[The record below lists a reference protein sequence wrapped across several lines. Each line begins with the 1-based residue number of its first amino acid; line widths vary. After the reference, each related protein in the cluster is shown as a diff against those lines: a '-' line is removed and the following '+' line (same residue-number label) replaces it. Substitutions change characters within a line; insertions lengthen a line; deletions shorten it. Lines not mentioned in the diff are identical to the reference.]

1 MTSRLRGVKPIVRIT
16 SVAVL
21 GGLLGLSTLNAPG
34 TAETASLPP
43 TRLLVKLRPT
53 LAVDV
58 EGALPL
64 SSMSLDARTA
74 PAGPVGGFLARHRAQ
89 RLVPLFAALVRQK
102 KLTGRSESELL
113 QDVRRRFAARAA
125 RRRGAFVPREL
136 GRTYVL
142 ELTGL
147 DAAGI
152 ASRLAALRAD
162 PEVEYAEADQRYAVN
177 LVPNDPYFSSFGSW
191 GQAYADLY
199 GIKKINAPTA
209 WDTTA
214 GSGIVV
220 AVVDTGLDVHH
231 PDIAANVWT
240 NTAEIPGNG
249 IDDDGNGFVDDVHGW
264 DFIGASY
271 ASPTP
276 DNDPADLY
284 GHGTHVAGTI
294 AGVGNNNL
302 GVIGVAWGAKVMPV
316 RGLDNDGYGD
326 DVSLAQ
332 AIQYAANNG
341 ADVMNNSWGGG
352 APSQTITDAM
362 QYAYDLG
369 VVIVA
374 AAGNSS
380 MDASQFFP
388 AQLPTVIAVSSLSPS
403 DTLSN
408 FSDFGSKIDVAAP
421 GEDILSLRATGTSM
435 GTPVGTDYTR
445 ASGTSMATPHV
456 AGVAALVLAQHPEYT
471 NEQVRQVLRTS
482 ATDVEAAGYDLK
494 AGYGRVDAAA
504 ALGVVNPLEAKIQS
518 PMDGTL
524 VSSSS
529 STTISGV
536 ARGPAF
542 ASYVLEYGVGD
553 LPSSWTTLNSSSTPA
568 TGGTLGVFDPTGLP
582 PGPYT
587 IRLTATS
594 GVATFVD
601 RMRVNIADTQKPTVH
616 ITAPANGAAV
626 TGAVTI
632 TVSATDNVGVEYV
645 YASIDGVYLAGQ
657 YSSPVGSIVWN
668 SAFATNGSHTIV
680 AYATDVAGNV
690 GTSAPISVTSSNGPA
705 VSLTAPASGAHLS
718 GAAVVS
724 AQTVAGVSL
733 VQFFAD
739 GVFVGFAYNP
749 PYTVTWS
756 TQFAPNGSHS
766 LTALAYDS
774 SGSFTALSAP
784 VSVTTSNPSLVQ
796 IVAPAKGAQVSGL
809 TTITAQLSA
818 AVKISE
824 VQFSVDGRLIGA
836 STVAPYTLVW
846 DSGIAPNGSHAL
858 VATVFDYYHVQSA
871 SSAPVS
877 ITTTNN
883 SSAPYDPGLMVPLCS
898 TNTGVCDS
906 GPWLDGRGPLGPEP
920 HQPSTINGTCA
931 DGTIGGYHSSPS
943 NDRIRITTLDGQPF
957 APGGTVR
964 IDATVWGYGDL
975 DLFSAA
981 DATHPIWSLLAT
993 FSNQFGAQTFSTTYT
1008 LPAGSLQAVRAQFRF
1023 EGTSSSACSQG
1034 NLDDHDDIAF
1044 AVNGIP
1050 AGPQFFYTLPPCR
1063 VIDTRTAAGPYG
1075 APALAGGQER
1085 TFLLAGR
1092 CGIPATAKAVS
1103 ANITVTG
1110 PTAAGDLRLHAGGQG
1125 VPIPSAINFLSQQTK
1140 ANNAIVMLSSDRQ
1153 LAVRADQPA
1162 GTTTQ
1167 FILDVNGYFE

>member
-1 MTSRLRGVKPIVRIT
+1 VKPIARLT

-21 GGLLGLSTLNAPG
+21 CGLLGLATLHAPG
-34 TAETASLPP
+34 TAETAGLPL
-43 TRLLVKLRPT
+43 TRLLVKLKPA
-53 LAVDV
+53 LVADV

-74 PAGPVGGFLARHRAQ
+74 SPGRVGGFFARHGAL
-89 RLVPLFAALVRQK
+89 RLTPLYASLVRQK
-102 KLTGRSESELL
+102 KLTGLSEPALM

-142 ELTGL
+142 ELAGL

-162 PEVEYAEADQRYAVN
+162 PDVEYAEADQRYAVN
-177 LVPNDPYFSSFGSW
+177 LVPNDPYFSSIGSW
-191 GQAYADLY
+191 GQTYADLY

-214 GSGIVV
+214 GSGVVV
-220 AVVDTGLDVHH
+220 AIVDTGLDVHH

-294 AGVGNNNL
+294 AGVGNNNR

-326 DVSLAQ
+326 DVSLSQ
-332 AIQYAANNG
+332 AIQYAAANG

-352 APSQTITDAM
+352 GPSQTITDAM

-388 AQLPTVIAVSSLSPS
+388 AQLPTVITVASLSPS
-403 DTLSN
+403 DTLSY
-408 FSDFGSKIDVAAP
+408 FSNYGSKIDVAAP
-421 GEDILSLRATGTSM
+421 GEDILSLRASGTSM

-529 STTISGV
+529 PTTIRGV
-536 ARGPAF
+536 ARGSAF
-542 ASYVLEYGVGD
+542 ASYVLEYGTGD
-553 LPSSWTTLNSSSTPA
+553 LPSSWTILNSSSTPA
-568 TGGTLGVFDPTGLP
+568 TGGTLGVFDPSGLP
-582 PGPYT
+582 QGPYT

-594 GVATFVD
+594 GVAPFVD
-601 RMRVNIADTQKPTVH
+601 RIRVRIADTEKPKVQ

-632 TVSATDNVGVEYV
+632 TANATDNVGVSYV
-645 YASIDGVYLAGQ
+645 SFKVDGVYLASP
-657 YSSPVGSIVWN
+657 SSPPYSAVWS

-680 AYATDVAGNV
+680 AYAYDAAGNF
-690 GTSAPISVTSSNGPA
+690 GASAPVSVTSSNGPA
-705 VSLTAPASGAHLS
+705 VRITAPAGGAHLS
-718 GAAVVS
+718 GSTVVG
-724 AQTVAGVSL
+724 AQTVAGATL
-733 VQFFAD
+733 VEFFAD
-739 GVFVGFAYNP
+739 GRYVGAAFNA
-749 PYTVTWS
+749 PYTVTWN
-756 TQFAPNGSHS
+756 TRLATNGSHS
-766 LTALAYDS
+766 LTAQAYDS
-774 SGSFTALSAP
+774 TGLFTATSAP
-784 VSVTTSNPSLVQ
+784 VSVTTSNPSPVQ
-796 IVAPAKGAQVSGL
+796 IVAPASKAQVSGL
-809 TTITAQLSA
+809 TTITAQVSA
-818 AVKISE
+818 GVTISE
-824 VQFSVDGRLIGA
+824 VQFSVDGRLIGSGTLA
-836 STVAPYTLVW
+836 APYTLVW
-846 DSGIAPNGSHAL
+846 DSAIAANGSHTL
-858 VATVFDYYHVQSA
+858 VATAFDYYRQSA

-877 ITTTNN
+877 ITTNN
-883 SSAPYDPGLMVPLCS
+883 SYAPYDSGLAVPLCS

-906 GPWLDGRGPLGPEP
+906 GPWLDGRGTLGPEP
-920 HQPSTINGTCA
+920 HPPGTINGTCA
-931 DGTIGGYHSSPS
+931 DGTAGGYHTNGS
-943 NDRIRITTLDGQPF
+943 NDRLRITTLDGQPF
-957 APGGTVR
+957 AAGSTVR
-964 IDATVWGYGDL
+964 IDATVWGYGNTL

-981 DATHPIWSLLAT
+981 DATHPIWTLIAT
-993 FSNQFGAQTFSTTYT
+993 LMPNQFGAQILSTTYA
-1008 LPAGSLQAVRAQFRF
+1008 LPAGSLQAVRAQFRSG
-1023 EGTSSSACSQG
+1023 GTSSSACSQG
-1034 NLDDHDDIAF
+1034 DWDDHDDIAF

-1075 APALAGGQER
+1075 APALVGGQER

-1103 ANITVTG
+1103 ANLTVTG

-1125 VPIPSAINFLSQQTK
+1125 VPIPSSINFLSQQTK
-1140 ANNAIVMLSSDRQ
+1140 ANNAIVMLSTDRQ

-1162 GTTTQ
+1162 GTTTH
-1167 FILDVNGYFE
+1167 FILDVNGYFQ